1 MKILAIDSSA
11 TAASVCLNDNGKI
24 LAESFMNTKHTH
36 STTLMPMLTSILK
49 CTGETLNNVDVFAV
63 SSGPGSFTGLRI
75 GVAAV
80 KGMAMAENKMCASV
94 SALEAMAYNFSD
106 SNALVCAVMDARCNQ
121 FYNAVFRCNN
131 GNVIR
136 LCDDRALSDEE
147 LFADLQNNYNNEE
160 IILVGDGALLAKKL
174 LGDKLPNL
182 KTAPPHLMYQ
192 RASGVAAV
200 ALKLAEENKLCT
212 ASQLLPTYLRLPQA
226 QRELRK
232 KLGRDV

>member
-24 LAESFMNTKHTH
+24 LAENFMNTRHTH
-36 STTLMPMLTSILK
+36 STTLMPMLTSMLK
-49 CTGETLNNVDVFAV
+49 CTGETLKDVDVFAV
-63 SSGPGSFTGLRI
+63 SAGPGSFTGLRI

-94 SALEAMAYNFSD
+94 STLEAMAYNFLYGNS
-106 SNALVCAVMDARCNQ
+106 LVCSVMDARCNQ
-121 FYNAVFRCNN
+121 FYNAIFKCEN
-131 GNVIR
+131 GTVTR

-147 LFADLQNNYNNEE
+147 LLEDLQSNYSNEE
-160 IILVGDGALLAKKL
+160 IILAGDGALLAEKL
-174 LGDKLPNL
+174 FSNKIKNL
-182 KTAPPHLMYQ
+182 KIASPHLMYQ
-192 RASGVAAV
+192 RASGVSAV
-200 ALKLAEENKLCT
+200 ALKLAEKSELCT
-212 ASQLLPTYLRLPQA
+212 AAELLPTYLRLPQA